1 MLRRVND
8 QIMLSSMKHG
18 REYDDNGAL
27 FCYSISD
34 EQENRRDTMSDYVP
48 GTLYNAERDMNTA
61 LRERHQRAEV
71 RRLQRQ
77 LKGGSR
83 LQRFY
88 FDVLASLGHRLA
100 SWGER
105 LQERYG
111 SETSAQAMQS
121 V

>member
-1 MLRRVND
+1 MLRRSSD
-8 QIMLSSMKHG
+8 RIMLSSMKHG

-48 GTLYNAERDMNTA
+48 GTLYNAERDMDIA
-61 LRERHQRAEV
+61 LRERRQRAEA
-71 RRLQRQ
+71 RRLQREI
-77 LKGGSR
+77 KGGTR
-83 LQRFY
+83 LQRLY
-88 FDVLASLGHRLA
+88 FDALASLGHRLA

-111 SETSAQAMQS
+111 GEASAQAMPS